1 MLQGIAQLEK
11 VPLAGAIGE
20 IYRHRF
26 QESLL
31 ERRHAVWK
39 VLCESW
45 FQRYIPTGARVLEI
59 GAGYCEFIN
68 NVQAATRVAID
79 VNPATRHHAGA
90 GVVVHEI
97 AAEQLTDRVRPGS
110 FDVAFMS
117 NFLEHCG
124 SRDQVLL
131 ILRNLAQ
138 ALKPGG
144 RIMILGPNFR
154 FCYKHYFD
162 FFDHT
167 LALSEKAIVEA
178 LRLAGFEPEV
188 VRPRTLPFTF
198 GGRLPSWPWL
208 VGLYLR
214 MPWVWPLF
222 GAQFFVV
229 ARNRAAIPLSNTTQ
243 RRAA

>member
-1 MLQGIAQLEK
+1 MLQETAQLRN

-26 QESLL
+26 HESLL
-31 ERRHAVWK
+31 VRRQAVWK

-45 FQRYIPTGARVLEI
+45 FQQYIPIGAHVLEI

-68 NVQAATRVAID
+68 NVQAAARVAID
-79 VNPATRHHAGA
+79 VNPATKDHARP
-90 GVVVHEI
+90 GVTVHEI
-97 AAEQLTDRVRPGS
+97 AAEQLSDRIRPAS
-110 FDVAFMS
+110 IDVAFMS

-124 SRDQVLL
+124 SRDQLVL
-131 ILRNLAQ
+131 ILRNLAH
-138 ALKPGG
+138 ALKPSG

-154 FCYKHYFD
+154 FCYQHYFD
-162 FFDHT
+162 FFDHILPLT
-167 LALSEKAIVEA
+167 EKAVVEA
-178 LRLAGFEPEV
+178 LRVAGFDPEV
-188 VRPRTLPFTF
+188 IRPRTLPFTF

-208 VGLYLR
+208 VRLYLK

-229 ARNRAAIPLSNTTQ
+229 ARNRAAVQASHKSL
-243 RRAA
+243 RLAA